1 MQRRSHRSRPRSE
14 VRRGGGSVAG
24 VHSRTELI
32 SARHLFRSDLST
44 RTSALDARIF
54 GVDVQSGDVRGDAPS
69 YALVVF
75 DGEVVERDV
84 VSRRKLLRR
93 LDDEEPAMLAT
104 DNMYELAAD
113 KDQLVHFLR
122 GLPEETKLV
131 QVTGDERPEPLSRV
145 AKRHGV
151 PYGKPAME
159 EAEAAARLA
168 SRSVGY
174 EVSAFTDE
182 TEVKV
187 ARGRST
193 GGGGGWSEDRFT
205 RRIHGSVKRATRE
218 VESELDEAGLE
229 YDRDVTEKYGG
240 YANAVFTVQ
249 ARPED
254 IPVSSRRSG
263 DTRVEIEPVR
273 RDGIEFVPLAR
284 RRDRVFVGI
293 DPGTTTAVALVALDG
308 RVLDVMSTRTA
319 DTSEVI
325 EWIIEHG
332 RPVVVAA
339 DVTPM
344 PDTVERI
351 RASFDAAGWTPD
363 SDLPIDEKQHR
374 TREAGYENDHERDA
388 MAAALFAHDDHAD
401 QIQRVTEE
409 IPRELDRGDVV
420 SRVVGNDESLT
431 AVVADMTETEE
442 PEPEPT
448 AHDPRELTAEEQ
460 RIKDLEA
467 QVERL
472 QAHVSDLE
480 ADLEEKD
487 ETIAEYEDRL
497 SEARREERQEA
508 QERREVTRL
517 QWENDRLE
525 TELEEERER
534 ADELEGKLERLKDL
548 WKLDHSNLADV
559 DGGEDLLAVKPV
571 EQFTVDAIE
580 AADDKYGIASG
591 DVVYLRDASG
601 AGRRTA
607 ELLADFEPRAVLRS
621 GGLSDAADEVL
632 FDHQIPVGPADDVT
646 IREVDELA
654 IASESDVEAVIED
667 WRDRKADREREQTET
682 MVDSIISEHRAD
694 RD

>member
-1 MQRRSHRSRPRSE
+1 M
-14 VRRGGGSVAG
+14 
-24 VHSRTELI
+24 
-32 SARHLFRSDLST
+32 ST
-44 RTSALDARIF
+44 RTSALDARVF

-75 DGEVVERDV
+75 DGETVERDV

-93 LDDEEPAMLAT
+93 VDSEEPAILAT

-168 SRSVGY
+168 ARNVGY

-182 TEVKV
+182 TTVKV

-205 RRIHGSVKRATRE
+205 RRIHGSVKRVARD
-218 VESELDEAGLE
+218 VESELDDAGLDYE
-229 YDRDVTEKYGG
+229 RDVTEKYGG
-240 YANAVFTVQ
+240 FSNAVFTVQ

-254 IPVSSRRSG
+254 IPVSNRRSG
-263 DTRVEIEPVR
+263 DTRVEVEPVR
-273 RDGIEFVPLAR
+273 RDGIEFKPLAR

-308 RVLDVMSTRTA
+308 RVLDVTSTRTA
-319 DTSEVI
+319 DTAEVI
-325 EWIIEHG
+325 EWIIERG

-344 PDTVERI
+344 PATVEKI
-351 RASFDAAGWTPD
+351 RASFDAADWAPD
-363 SDLPIDEKQHR
+363 TDLPVDEKQHR
-374 TREAGYENDHERDA
+374 TREEGYEDDHQRDA
-388 MAAALFAHDDHAD
+388 MAAALFARDAHAD
-401 QIQRVTEE
+401 QIRRATEE
-409 IPRELDRGDVV
+409 TPPDLDRGEVV
-420 SRVVGNDESLT
+420 SRVVGDDEPLAAVIDDLTEADES
-431 AVVADMTETEE
+431 EE
-442 PEPEPT
+442 EE
-448 AHDPRELTAEEQ
+448 AEHEPRELTDEER
-460 RIKDLEA
+460 RIRDLEA
-467 QVERL
+467 QVARL
-472 QAHVSDLE
+472 QDHVADLE
-480 ADLEEKD
+480 ADLDEKD
-487 ETIAEYEDRL
+487 ETIAEYEEEL

-508 QERREVTRL
+508 RERREVTQL

-525 TELEEERER
+525 TELEEERAR
-534 ADELEGKLERLKDL
+534 ADELAAKLERLKDL
-548 WKLDHSNLADV
+548 WKLDHSNLGDV
-559 DGGEDLLAVKPV
+559 NHSGDLVAVKPV
-571 EQFTVDAIE
+571 DQFTVDAIE
-580 AADDKYGIASG
+580 AADGEYGIASG

-601 AGRRTA
+601 AGRSTA
-607 ELLADFEPRAVLRS
+607 ELLAEFDPRVVLRS

-632 FDHQIPVGPADDVT
+632 FEHEIPVGPADDVT

-654 IASESDVEAVIED
+654 IASESDVEAVLAD
-667 WRDRKADREREQTET
+667 WRERKAERERERKES

>member
-1 MQRRSHRSRPRSE
+1 M
-14 VRRGGGSVAG
+14 
-24 VHSRTELI
+24 
-32 SARHLFRSDLST
+32 ST
-44 RTSALDARIF
+44 RTSALDARVF

-75 DGEVVERDV
+75 DGEVAERDV
-84 VSRRKLLRR
+84 VTRRKLLRR
-93 LDDEEPAMLAT
+93 VDDEEPAILAT

-168 SRSVGY
+168 ARNVGY

-182 TEVKV
+182 TTVKV
-187 ARGRST
+187 SRGRST

-205 RRIHGSVKRATRE
+205 RRIHGSVKRVARD
-218 VESELDEAGLE
+218 VESDLDDAGLDYE
-229 YDRDVTEKYGG
+229 RDVTEKYGG

-254 IPVSSRRSG
+254 IPVKSRRSG
-263 DTRVEIEPVR
+263 DTRVEVEPVR
-273 RDGIEFVPLAR
+273 RDGIEFKPLAR
-284 RRDRVFVGI
+284 RRDCVFVGV

-319 DTSEVI
+319 DTADVI
-325 EWIIEHG
+325 EWIIERG

-344 PDTVERI
+344 PDTVEKI
-351 RASFDAAGWTPD
+351 RASFDAAGWEPE
-363 SDLPIDEKQHR
+363 SDIPIDEKQHR
-374 TREAGYENDHERDA
+374 TREEGYEDDHQRDA

-401 QIQRVTEE
+401 QIQRATEE
-409 IPRELDRGDVV
+409 TPRELDRGEVV
-420 SRVVGNDESLT
+420 ARVVGDDEPLA
-431 AVVADMTETEE
+431 AVVDNLTESEE
-442 PEPEPT
+442 PEEDVVE
-448 AHDPRELTAEEQ
+448 HDPRELTDEEK
-460 RIKDLEA
+460 RIRDLEA

-472 QAHVSDLE
+472 QEHVADLQDELE
-480 ADLEEKD
+480 AKD
-487 ETIAEYEDRL
+487 EEIEEYEREL

-508 QERREVTRL
+508 RERREVTKL

-525 TELEEERER
+525 TELDEERER
-534 ADELEGKLERLKDL
+534 ADELEAKLERLKDL
-548 WKLDHSNLADV
+548 WKLDHSNLGDV
-559 DGGEDLLAVKPV
+559 DKGGDLVAVKPV
-571 EQFTVDAIE
+571 DQFTVDAIE
-580 AADDKYGIASG
+580 DAHDDYGIAAG

-601 AGRRTA
+601 AGRSTA
-607 ELLADFEPRAVLRS
+607 EILAEFDPRVVLRS
-621 GGLSDAADEVL
+621 GGLSDAADQVL
-632 FDHQIPVGPADDVT
+632 FEHEIPVGPADDVS

-654 IASESDVEAVIED
+654 LASEPDVEAVIQD
-667 WRDRKADREREQTET
+667 WKQRKAEREREQKES

>member
-1 MQRRSHRSRPRSE
+1 
-14 VRRGGGSVAG
+14 V
-24 VHSRTELI
+24 
-32 SARHLFRSDLST
+32 ST
-44 RTSALDARIF
+44 RTSALDARVF

-84 VSRRKLLRR
+84 VTRRKLLRR
-93 LDDEEPAMLAT
+93 LDGEEPAILAT

-122 GLPEETKLV
+122 GLPDETKLV

-168 SRSVGY
+168 ARNVGY

-182 TEVKV
+182 TTVKV

-205 RRIHGSVKRATRE
+205 RRIHGSVKRVARE
-218 VESELDEAGLE
+218 VESDLDDAGLDYE
-229 YDRDVTEKYGG
+229 REVTEKYGG
-240 YANAVFTVQ
+240 FANAVFTVQ

-263 DTRVEIEPVR
+263 DTRVEVEPVR
-273 RDGIEFVPLAR
+273 RDGIEFEPLAR

-308 RVLDVMSTRTA
+308 RVLDVTSTRTA
-319 DTSEVI
+319 DTAEVI
-325 EWIIEHG
+325 EWIIERG

-339 DVTPM
+339 DVNPM
-344 PDTVERI
+344 PATVEKI
-351 RASFDAAGWTPD
+351 RASFDAAGWAPD
-363 SDLPIDEKQHR
+363 TDLPVDEKQHR
-374 TREAGYENDHERDA
+374 TREEGYEDDHQRDA
-388 MAAALFAHDDHAD
+388 MAAALFARDAHAD
-401 QIQRVTEE
+401 QIRRATEE
-409 IPRELDRGDVV
+409 TPPELDRGEVV
-420 SRVVGNDESLT
+420 ARVVGDDQPLT
-431 AVVADMTETEE
+431 AVLEDLTETDE
-442 PEPEPT
+442 PEEE
-448 AHDPRELTAEEQ
+448 AVEHEPRELTDEER
-460 RIKDLEA
+460 RIRDLEA
-467 QVERL
+467 QVARL
-472 QAHVSDLE
+472 QDHVADLE
-480 ADLEEKD
+480 AELDEKD
-487 ETIAEYEDRL
+487 DKIAEYEEEL

-508 QERREVTRL
+508 RERREVTKL
-517 QWENDRLE
+517 EWENDRLE

-534 ADELEGKLERLKDL
+534 AEELAAKLERLKDL
-548 WKLDHSNLADV
+548 WKLDHSNLGDV
-559 DGGEDLLAVKPV
+559 DHSGDLVAVKPV
-571 EQFTVDAIE
+571 EQFTVDDIE
-580 AADDKYGIASG
+580 AADDEYGIAAG

-601 AGRRTA
+601 AGRSTA
-607 ELLADFEPRAVLRS
+607 ELLAEFDPRVVLRS

-632 FDHQIPVGPADDVT
+632 FDHEIPVGPASEVT

-654 IASESDVEAVIED
+654 IASEPEVEAVIAD
-667 WRDRKADREREQTET
+667 WRERKAERERERKES

>member
-1 MQRRSHRSRPRSE
+1 M
-14 VRRGGGSVAG
+14 
-24 VHSRTELI
+24 
-32 SARHLFRSDLST
+32 ST
-44 RTSALDARIF
+44 RTSALDARVF

-84 VSRRKLLRR
+84 VTRRKLLR
-93 LDDEEPAMLAT
+93 LVDDEEPAILAT

-168 SRSVGY
+168 ARNVGY

-182 TEVKV
+182 TTVKV
-187 ARGRST
+187 SRGRST

-205 RRIHGSVKRATRE
+205 RRIHGSVRRVSRDVA
-218 VESELDEAGLE
+218 SDLDDAGLNYE
-229 YDRDVTEKYGG
+229 REVTEKYGG

-263 DTRVEIEPVR
+263 DTRVEVEPVR
-273 RDGIEFVPLAR
+273 RDGIEFKPLAR
-284 RRDRVFVGI
+284 RRDRVFVGV

-319 DTSEVI
+319 DTADVI
-325 EWIIEHG
+325 EWIIERG

-344 PDTVERI
+344 PTTVEKI
-351 RASFDAAGWTPD
+351 RASFDAAAWVPD
-363 SDLPIDEKQHR
+363 ADPPIDEKQHR
-374 TREAGYENDHERDA
+374 TREEGYDDDHQRDA

-401 QIQRVTEE
+401 QIQRATEE
-409 IPRELDRGDVV
+409 TPRELDRGEVV
-420 SRVVGNDESLT
+420 ARVVGDEPLT
-431 AVVADMTETEE
+431 AVVDDLTQTDDPDEDIVE
-442 PEPEPT
+442 
-448 AHDPRELTAEEQ
+448 HDPRELTDEEK
-460 RIKDLEA
+460 RIRDLET

-472 QAHVSDLE
+472 QDHV
-480 ADLEEKD
+480 ADLQAELAEKD
-487 ETIAEYEDRL
+487 DQIQEYEAEL

-508 QERREVTRL
+508 RERRELTQI

-525 TELEEERER
+525 TELEDERER
-534 ADELEGKLERLKDL
+534 ADELEAKLERLKDL
-548 WKLDHSNLADV
+548 WKLDHSNLGDV
-559 DGGEDLLAVKPV
+559 NKGGDLVAVKPV
-571 EQFTVDAIE
+571 DQFTVDAIE
-580 AADDKYGIASG
+580 SAHDEYGIAAG

-601 AGRRTA
+601 AGRSTA
-607 ELLADFEPRAVLRS
+607 DLLAEFDPRVVLRS
-621 GGLSDAADEVL
+621 GGLSDAADQVL
-632 FDHQIPVGPADDVT
+632 FDNEIPVGSADDVR

-654 IASESDVEAVIED
+654 LASEPDVEAVVDD
-667 WRDRKADREREQTET
+667 WDERKVERDREQKES

>member
-1 MQRRSHRSRPRSE
+1 M
-14 VRRGGGSVAG
+14 
-24 VHSRTELI
+24 
-32 SARHLFRSDLST
+32 ST
-44 RTSALDARIF
+44 RTSALDARVF

-84 VSRRKLLRR
+84 VTRRKLLRR
-93 LDDEEPAMLAT
+93 LDGEEPAILAT

-122 GLPEETKLV
+122 GLPDETKLV

-168 SRSVGY
+168 ARNVGY

-182 TEVKV
+182 TTVKV

-205 RRIHGSVKRATRE
+205 RRIHGSVKRVARE
-218 VESELDEAGLE
+218 VESDLDDAGLDYE
-229 YDRDVTEKYGG
+229 REVTEKYGG
-240 YANAVFTVQ
+240 FANAVFTVQ

-263 DTRVEIEPVR
+263 DTRVEVEPVR
-273 RDGIEFVPLAR
+273 RDGIEFEPLAR

-308 RVLDVMSTRTA
+308 RVLDVTSTRTA
-319 DTSEVI
+319 DTAEVI
-325 EWIIEHG
+325 EWIIERG

-339 DVTPM
+339 DVNPM
-344 PDTVERI
+344 PATVEKI
-351 RASFDAAGWTPD
+351 RASFDAAGWAPD
-363 SDLPIDEKQHR
+363 TDLPVDEKQHR
-374 TREAGYENDHERDA
+374 TREEGYEDDHQRDA
-388 MAAALFAHDDHAD
+388 MAAALFARDAHAD
-401 QIQRVTEE
+401 QIRRATEE
-409 IPRELDRGDVV
+409 TPPELDRGEVV
-420 SRVVGNDESLT
+420 SRVVGNDEPLT
-431 AVVADMTETEE
+431 AVLEDLTETDE
-442 PEPEPT
+442 PEEE
-448 AHDPRELTAEEQ
+448 AVEHEPRELTDEER
-460 RIKDLEA
+460 RIRDLEA
-467 QVERL
+467 QVARL
-472 QAHVSDLE
+472 QDHVADLE
-480 ADLEEKD
+480 AELDEKD
-487 ETIAEYEDRL
+487 DKIAEYEEEL

-508 QERREVTRL
+508 RERREVTKL
-517 QWENDRLE
+517 EWENDRLE

-534 ADELEGKLERLKDL
+534 AEELAAKLERLKDL
-548 WKLDHSNLADV
+548 WKLDHSNLGDV
-559 DGGEDLLAVKPV
+559 DHSGDLVAVKPV
-571 EQFTVDAIE
+571 EQFTVDDIE
-580 AADDKYGIASG
+580 AADDEYGIAAG

-601 AGRRTA
+601 AGRSTA
-607 ELLADFEPRAVLRS
+607 ELLAEFDPRVVLRS

-632 FDHQIPVGPADDVT
+632 FDHEIPVGPASEVT

-654 IASESDVEAVIED
+654 IASEPEVEAVIAD
-667 WRDRKADREREQTET
+667 WRERKAERERERKES

>member
-1 MQRRSHRSRPRSE
+1 M
-14 VRRGGGSVAG
+14 
-24 VHSRTELI
+24 
-32 SARHLFRSDLST
+32 
-44 RTSALDARIF
+44 F

-75 DGEVVERDV
+75 DGETVERDV
-84 VSRRKLLRR
+84 VTRRKLLR
-93 LDDEEPAMLAT
+93 LVDDREPAILAT

-113 KDQLVHFLR
+113 KDQLVHLLR
-122 GLPEETKLV
+122 RLPESTKLV

-168 SRSVGY
+168 ARNVGY

-182 TEVKV
+182 TEIKV

-205 RRIHGSVKRATRE
+205 RRIHGAVKREARN
-218 VESELDEAGLE
+218 VASKLDDAGLDYE
-229 YDRDVTEKYGG
+229 REVTEKYGG

-254 IPVSSRRSG
+254 IPVSEHRAG

-273 RDGIEFVPLAR
+273 RDGIEFRPLAR
-284 RRDRVFVGI
+284 RRDRVLVGV
-293 DPGTTTAVALVALDG
+293 DPGTTTAVALVGLDG
-308 RVLDVMSTRTA
+308 HVLDVTSTRTA
-319 DTSEVI
+319 DTAEVI
-325 EWIIEHG
+325 EWIIERG
-332 RPVVVAA
+332 RPALVAA

-344 PDTVERI
+344 PNTVEKI
-351 RASFDAAGWTPD
+351 AASFDAPGWVPD
-363 SDLPIDEKQHR
+363 SDLPVDEKQHR
-374 TREAGYENDHERDA
+374 TREEGYDDDHQRDA
-388 MAAALFAHDDHAD
+388 MAAALYAFDHYRETIERATSETPPD
-401 QIQRVTEE
+401 LDEGEVAARV
-409 IPRELDRGDVV
+409 LAGD
-420 SRVVGNDESLT
+420 SLQ
-431 AVVADMTETEE
+431 AALSALTETEE
-442 PEPEPT
+442 PEPEEST
-448 AHDPRELTAEEQ
+448 HEPRELTDDER

-480 ADLEEKD
+480 ADLDEKD
-487 ETIAEYEDRL
+487 DRIEEYEAEL

-508 QERREVTRL
+508 RERREVTQL
-517 QWENDRLE
+517 EWENDRLE
-525 TELEEERER
+525 TELEEQRER
-534 ADELEGKLERLKDL
+534 ADELESKLERLKQL
-548 WKLDHSNLADV
+548 WKLDHSNFADV
-559 DGGEDLLAVKPV
+559 SRGRDLVAVKPV
-571 EQFTVDAIE
+571 DQFTVDAIE
-580 AADDKYGIASG
+580 TADDEYGIASG

-607 ELLADFEPRAVLRS
+607 ELLAEFEPRVVLRS

-632 FDHQIPVGPADDVT
+632 FEHEIPVGPADDVT

-654 IASESDVEAVIED
+654 IADGSAVDAVIED
-667 WRDRKADREREQTET
+667 WKERKAEREREQKET

-694 RD
+694 RE

>member
-1 MQRRSHRSRPRSE
+1 
-14 VRRGGGSVAG
+14 V
-24 VHSRTELI
+24 
-32 SARHLFRSDLST
+32 ST
-44 RTSALDARIF
+44 RTSALDARVF

-75 DGEVVERDV
+75 DGETVERDV

-93 LDDEEPAMLAT
+93 VDSEEPAILAT

-168 SRSVGY
+168 ARNVGY

-182 TEVKV
+182 TTVKV

-205 RRIHGSVKRATRE
+205 RRIHGSVKRVARD
-218 VESELDEAGLE
+218 VESDLDDAGLDYE
-229 YDRDVTEKYGG
+229 RDVTEKYGG
-240 YANAVFTVQ
+240 FSNAVFTVQ

-263 DTRVEIEPVR
+263 DTRVEVEPVR
-273 RDGIEFVPLAR
+273 RDGIEFKPLAR

-308 RVLDVMSTRTA
+308 RVLDVTSTRTA
-319 DTSEVI
+319 DTAEVI
-325 EWIIEHG
+325 EWIIERG

-344 PDTVERI
+344 PATVEKI
-351 RASFDAAGWTPD
+351 RASFDAAGWAPD
-363 SDLPIDEKQHR
+363 TDLPVDEKQHR
-374 TREAGYENDHERDA
+374 TREEGYDDDHQRDA
-388 MAAALFAHDDHAD
+388 MAAALFARDAHAD
-401 QIQRVTEE
+401 QIRRATEE
-409 IPRELDRGDVV
+409 TPPELDRGEVV
-420 SRVVGNDESLT
+420 SRVVGDDEPLA
-431 AVVADMTETEE
+431 AVIDDLTETDE
-442 PEPEPT
+442 PEEEEVE
-448 AHDPRELTAEEQ
+448 HEPRELTDEER
-460 RIKDLEA
+460 RIRDLEA
-467 QVERL
+467 QVARL
-472 QAHVSDLE
+472 QDHV
-480 ADLEEKD
+480 ADLEGELDEKD
-487 ETIAEYEDRL
+487 ETIAEYEEEL

-508 QERREVTRL
+508 RERREVTQL

-534 ADELEGKLERLKDL
+534 ADELAAKLDRLKDL
-548 WKLDHSNLADV
+548 WKLDHSNLGDV
-559 DGGEDLLAVKPV
+559 NHSGDLVAVKPV
-571 EQFTVDAIE
+571 DQFTVDAIE
-580 AADDKYGIASG
+580 AADGEYGIASG

-601 AGRRTA
+601 AGRSTA
-607 ELLADFEPRAVLRS
+607 ELLAEFDPRVVLRS

-632 FDHQIPVGPADDVT
+632 FENEIPVGPADDVT

-654 IASESDVEAVIED
+654 IASEPEVEAVIAD
-667 WRDRKADREREQTET
+667 WRERKAERERERKES